1 VLAQVACNVQTPSRP
16 SLGGNSA
23 KPVQINMRD
32 EDFDEG
38 FGGGEQQG
46 GLRQTAAG
54 GCLCSVLLHC
64 LW

>member
-38 FGGGEQQG
+38 FGGGEQQES
-46 GLRQTAAG
+46 RAASVAG
-54 GCLCSVLLHC
+54 SCS
-64 LW
+64 